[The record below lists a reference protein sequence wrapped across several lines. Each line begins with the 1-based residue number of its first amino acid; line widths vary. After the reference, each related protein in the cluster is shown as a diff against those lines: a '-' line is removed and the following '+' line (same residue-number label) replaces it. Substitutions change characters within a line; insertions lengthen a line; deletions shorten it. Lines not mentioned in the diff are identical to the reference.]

1 MSQRQSYSDIM
12 ASSQGTRHGGQSGH
26 SAWRAVSYSACSPV
40 VMLATPEM
48 DPHLAKYID
57 ELYEQ
62 GRAHDA
68 EEPDR
73 LDRLRNLEPDTAR
86 LLAVLVRATGAR
98 RLLELGTSNG
108 FSTLWLADAARS
120 IDGRVVS
127 VELDPARGAQALA
140 HLSAVKLDALVELRT
155 EDAAQTLKGS
165 ADAAWDMIFLDAERP
180 AYVGYWPDLLRV
192 LKAGGLL
199 VVDNVLSHSDELRDF
214 RQLVAEDPRVSEA
227 LAPTGAGAL
236 LIVKEAATVRS

>member
-1 MSQRQSYSDIM
+1 MDLR
-12 ASSQGTRHGGQSGH
+12 
-26 SAWRAVSYSACSPV
+26 
-40 VMLATPEM
+40 LAQ
-48 DPHLAKYID
+48 YID

-68 EEPDR
+68 DKPDR

-120 IDGRVVS
+120 IDGHLVS
-127 VELDPARGAQALA
+127 VELDPVRSAQALA
-140 HLSAVKLDALVELRT
+140 HLSAVQLDALVELRI
-155 EDAAQTLKGS
+155 EDAAQTLKDS
-165 ADAAWDMIFLDAERP
+165 ADADWDMIFLDAERP
-180 AYVGYWPDLLRV
+180 AYVGYWPDLHRV

-199 VVDNVLSHSDELRDF
+199 VVDNAISHADELRDF
-214 RQLVAEDPRVSEA
+214 RQLVVEDPMVSEA

-236 LIVKEAATVRS
+236 LIVKEAASFTS

>member
-1 MSQRQSYSDIM
+1 
-12 ASSQGTRHGGQSGH
+12 
-26 SAWRAVSYSACSPV
+26 
-40 VMLATPEM
+40 M

-68 EEPDR
+68 DKPDR

-127 VELDPARGAQALA
+127 VELDSARSAQALA
-140 HLSAVKLDALVELRT
+140 HLSAVKLDSLVELRT

-165 ADAAWDMIFLDAERP
+165 ADAAWDMIFLDADRP

-199 VVDNVLSHSDELRDF
+199 VLDNAISHADELRDF
-214 RQLVAEDPRVSEA
+214 RQLVVEDPRVSDA
-227 LAPTGAGAL
+227 LVPTGAGAL
-236 LIVKEAATVRS
+236 LIVKEAASFTS

>member
-1 MSQRQSYSDIM
+1 
-12 ASSQGTRHGGQSGH
+12 
-26 SAWRAVSYSACSPV
+26 
-40 VMLATPEM
+40 M
-48 DPHLAKYID
+48 DQHLTQYID
-57 ELYEQ
+57 DLYAR

-68 EEPDR
+68 DQPDR

-127 VELDPARGAQALA
+127 VELDPVRGAQALA
-140 HLSAVKLDALVELRT
+140 HLRAVRLDAFVELRT

-180 AYVGYWPDLLRV
+180 AYVGYWPDLLRA

-199 VVDNVLSHSDELRDF
+199 VVDNVLSHADELRDF
-214 RQLVAEDPRVSEA
+214 RELVAEDPRVSEA

-236 LIVKEAATVRS
+236 LIVKEIPAAPPASTGSTLVR

>member
-1 MSQRQSYSDIM
+1 
-12 ASSQGTRHGGQSGH
+12 
-26 SAWRAVSYSACSPV
+26 
-40 VMLATPEM
+40 M

-57 ELYEQ
+57 ELHEQ

-68 EEPDR
+68 DKPDR

-155 EDAAQTLKGS
+155 EDAAQTLKRS

-180 AYVGYWPDLLRV
+180 AYVGYWPELLRV

-199 VVDNVLSHSDELRDF
+199 VVDNVLSHADELRDF

>member
-1 MSQRQSYSDIM
+1 
-12 ASSQGTRHGGQSGH
+12 
-26 SAWRAVSYSACSPV
+26 
-40 VMLATPEM
+40 M

-68 EEPDR
+68 DKPDR

-120 IDGRVVS
+120 IDGHLVS
-127 VELDPARGAQALA
+127 VELDPVRSAQALA
-140 HLSAVKLDALVELRT
+140 HLSAVQLDALVELRT

-199 VVDNVLSHSDELRDF
+199 VLDNAISHADELRDF
-214 RQLVAEDPRVSEA
+214 RQLVVEDPMVSDA
-227 LAPTGAGAL
+227 LVPTGAGAL
-236 LIVKEAATVRS
+236 LIVKEAASFSS

>member
-1 MSQRQSYSDIM
+1 MSQRQPYSDIM
-12 ASSQGTRHGGQSGH
+12 AAGV
-26 SAWRAVSYSACSPV
+26 ASPWQ
-40 VMLATPEM
+40 MDLRLAQ
-48 DPHLAKYID
+48 YID

-68 EEPDR
+68 EKPDR

-98 RLLELGTSNG
+98 RLLEIGTSNG

-140 HLSAVKLDALVELRT
+140 HLSAVQLDALVELRT
-155 EDAAQTLKGS
+155 EDAAQTLKRS

-180 AYVGYWPDLLRV
+180 AYVGYWPELLRV
-192 LKAGGLL
+192 LKGGGLL
-199 VVDNVLSHSDELRDF
+199 VVDNVLSHAEELRDF

>member
-1 MSQRQSYSDIM
+1 
-12 ASSQGTRHGGQSGH
+12 
-26 SAWRAVSYSACSPV
+26 
-40 VMLATPEM
+40 M

-68 EEPDR
+68 DKPDR

-127 VELDPARGAQALA
+127 VELDSARSAQALA
-140 HLSAVKLDALVELRT
+140 HLSAVKLDSLVELRT

-165 ADAAWDMIFLDAERP
+165 ADAAWDMIFLDADRP

-199 VVDNVLSHSDELRDF
+199 VLDNAISHADELRDF
-214 RQLVAEDPRVSEA
+214 RQLVVEDPMVSDA
-227 LAPTGAGAL
+227 LVPTGAGAL
-236 LIVKEAATVRS
+236 LIVKEAASFTS